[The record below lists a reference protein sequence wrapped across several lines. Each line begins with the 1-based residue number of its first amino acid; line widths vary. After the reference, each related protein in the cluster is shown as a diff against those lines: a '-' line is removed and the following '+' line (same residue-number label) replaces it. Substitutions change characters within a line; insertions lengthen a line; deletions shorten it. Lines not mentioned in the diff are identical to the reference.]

1 MVTPERF
8 IEMAWTLELS
18 ICSLIK
24 ETTPSDYLE
33 RCKAEA
39 LKHGIAVY
47 TLDFSLYESPKVAF
61 SAEENRDLVNVLEKC
76 GCKTLAIFK
85 NAEALAPLAC
95 NETFWLRSL
104 LINSNVSELVVV
116 FMVTKEE
123 NVRLFQESDGAFY
136 RDCVSLN

>member
-47 TLDFSLYESPKVAF
+47 ILDFSLYESPKAAF

-85 NAEALAPLAC
+85 NAEALAPLVC

-104 LINSNVSELVVV
+104 LTCRKETNLLSVFELE
-116 FMVTKEE
+116 KEAIHQMTQ
-123 NVRLFQESDGAFY
+123 LTIAPFY
-136 RDCVSLN
+136 DSITLI